1 MAKRVQD
8 TKPARKLEA
17 QTWIKE
23 NLAEQ
28 KKRYAA
34 IVKEQD
40 ELGPQREKWVER
52 VPADHPDPGL
62 QRQWRHAADHQA
74 RARSPKQPKGMKKH
88 QVVF

>member
-8 TKPARKLEA
+8 IKPKRSKEA
-17 QTWIKE
+17 QAWVKE
-23 NLAEQ
+23 NIAEQ

-40 ELGPQREKWVER
+40 ELGPQREKWVAEFLRIIQTKGFNVTGDTRR
-52 VPADHPDPGL
+52 VIKPNEV
-62 QRQWRHAADHQA
+62 
-74 RARSPKQPKGMKKH
+74 PKKPKGMKKH

>member
-17 QTWIKE
+17 QSWVKE

-40 ELGPQREKWVER
+40 ELAPQREQWVEQFLQIIQTRGFNVSGDMKR
-52 VPADHPDPGL
+52 VIKPSEI
-62 QRQWRHAADHQA
+62 A
-74 RARSPKQPKGMKKH
+74 RKPKGKH

>member
-8 TKPARKLEA
+8 TKPARSKEA
-17 QTWIKE
+17 DGWVRE
-23 NLAEQ
+23 NVVEQ

-40 ELGPQREKWVER
+40 ELGPQREKWVDQFLQIIQTKGFNVNGDMRR
-52 VPADHPDPGL
+52 VIKPAEI
-62 QRQWRHAADHQA
+62 A
-74 RARSPKQPKGMKKH
+74 RKPKGKH

>member
-8 TKPARKLEA
+8 SKPARSKDAEA
-17 QTWIKE
+17 WVKD
-23 NLAEQ
+23 NVAEQ

-40 ELGPQREKWVER
+40 ELAPQREKWVEGFLQIIQTKGFNVSGDMRR
-52 VPADHPDPGL
+52 VIKPSEIA
-62 QRQWRHAADHQA
+62 
-74 RARSPKQPKGMKKH
+74 KKPKGRH

>member
-8 TKPARKLEA
+8 TKPARKAEA
-17 QTWIKE
+17 QSWIKE
-23 NLAEQ
+23 NIAEQ

-40 ELGPQREKWVER
+40 ELAPQREKWVAEFLRIVQTRGFTVSGDMKR
-52 VPADHPDPGL
+52 VIKPSEI
-62 QRQWRHAADHQA
+62 A
-74 RARSPKQPKGMKKH
+74 RKPKGKH

>member
-8 TKPARKLEA
+8 TKPARKTEA
-17 QTWIKE
+17 QNWIRE
-23 NLAEQ
+23 NIAEQ

-40 ELGPQREKWVER
+40 DLAPQREKWVEQFLEIIQTRGFNVNGDMKR
-52 VPADHPDPGL
+52 VIKPGEI
-62 QRQWRHAADHQA
+62 A
-74 RARSPKQPKGMKKH
+74 KKPKGKH

>member
-8 TKPARKLEA
+8 IKPKRSKEVQAWL
-17 QTWIKE
+17 KE
-23 NLAEQ
+23 NIAEQ

-40 ELGPQREKWVER
+40 ELGPQREKWVAEFLQIIQTKGFNVTGDVRR
-52 VPADHPDPGL
+52 VIQPHEV
-62 QRQWRHAADHQA
+62 
-74 RARSPKQPKGMKKH
+74 PKKPKGMKKH

>member
-8 TKPARKLEA
+8 VKPARSREA
-17 QTWIKE
+17 EAWFAE
-23 NLAEQ
+23 NIAEQ

-40 ELGPQREKWVER
+40 ELAPQREKWVEEFLQIIQTKGFNVTGDTRR
-52 VPADHPDPGL
+52 VIKPSEIA
-62 QRQWRHAADHQA
+62 
-74 RARSPKQPKGMKKH
+74 KKPKGRH